1 MSRKNWV
8 VLILMLVAGAG
19 IFAFSLRNTDLHQLS
34 IDLANLNWGW
44 FSVAVLCICLY
55 LGLEGVVTKLFMAD
69 RYPDFSWKNTMRVP
83 LVEQLFNGITP
94 FSTGGQPAQ
103 LVAMLQAGSMAAGP
117 ARSS

>member
-1 MSRKNWV
+1 M
-8 VLILMLVAGAG
+8 
-19 IFAFSLRNTDLHQLS
+19 RNTDLHQLS

-94 FSTGGQPAQ
+94 FSTGANP
-103 LVAMLQAGSMAAGP
+103 P
-117 ARSS
+117 N